1 MNEEDEIIQ
10 RGLKSHDKKDTICYV
25 GIVLLGILILIP
37 PAFRIIFA
45 DSRPKSTI
53 EDIVYLDLS
62 CSHTY
67 FDNEGTIVTTFIEGN
82 FRDNKVMKVSIS
94 YSYGNKTEVNLTD
107 PQLTTM
113 LDIGKA
119 DIGGVGMS
127 EKKNTITFTMDFLN
141 HPALK
146 KRQEIAKYARSPQAQ
161 MNEYK
166 SLQYSCSYES
176 KTVQEDT
183 EKWKK
188 EHPDT

>member
-10 RGLKSHDKKDTICYV
+10 QGLKSHDKKDTLCYV
-25 GIVLLGILILIP
+25 GMVLLGILIILP

-53 EDIVYLDLS
+53 QDIVYLDFS

-67 FDNEGTIVTTFIEGN
+67 FDNEGTIVTVMVEGN
-82 FRDNKVMKVSIS
+82 FRDNKVLKESIS
-94 YSYGNKTEVNLTD
+94 YSYGDKTEVNMTD
-107 PQLTTM
+107 SQLTTL

-119 DIGGVGMS
+119 DIGVEMK

-141 HPALK
+141 KPKLK
-146 KRQEIAKYARSPQAQ
+146 RRDELKKYARSPQAQ

-166 SLQYSCSYES
+166 SLQYTCNYDS
-176 KTVQEDT
+176 KTVQEDV
-183 EKWKK
+183 EKWNK
-188 EHPDT
+188 EHNED